1 MKKNLMFLTL
11 LISVLMLS
19 VVSAGITGYLV
30 RGGTLNTD
38 GYKATLQKVDSSGVA
53 SISVQTPSGATEVVR
68 VGKDET
74 AQVGEIQIKVSGLRS
89 GNLFTRSGANI
100 QLTPAPTPANIKL
113 VGAGAVGSGAT
124 THTHL
129 SDYEVVWVEFMNIT
143 GYNSSLHSAFYNP
156 DVPKPLYPS
165 LGDGS
170 GEIRINGDQNGKL
183 LQFVGECPQN
193 KIVINAGYSLFG
205 YNIYNSAAVI
215 SENYDDEVYYLTIE
229 EPFGFSNAE
238 EDNERIDRVSLRLSC
253 ARVEPTLHN
262 FSLDY

>member
-1 MKKNLMFLTL
+1 MKKRNLIFGAL
-11 LISVLMLS
+11 LISVLLIS
-19 VVSAGITGYLV
+19 VASAGITGYAISLREGRTAYAGNLQV
-30 RGGTLNTD
+30 SDVQVSGETGSVSVD
-38 GYKATLQKVDSSGVA
+38 GN
-53 SISVQTPSGATEVVR
+53 
-68 VGKDET
+68 
-74 AQVGEIQIKVSGLRS
+74 KVSGIAGETKIASDGTQVTFQRVKPAGWFS
-89 GNLFTRSGANI
+89 KPKVEI
-100 QLTPAPTPANIKL
+100 VVTPAPTPANIKL